1 MMYSIHFH
9 LSMLDITMAASSKNE
24 TIPAA
29 APCQEELAIKHPLQT
44 SLIDNA
50 DWAETNA
57 LPPAN

>member
-1 MMYSIHFH
+1 MYSIHFH
-9 LSMLDITMAASSKNE
+9 LSMLDITMAAASKNE

-29 APCQEELAIKHPLQT
+29 APSQEELAIKHPLQT
-44 SLIDNA
+44 SPIDNA